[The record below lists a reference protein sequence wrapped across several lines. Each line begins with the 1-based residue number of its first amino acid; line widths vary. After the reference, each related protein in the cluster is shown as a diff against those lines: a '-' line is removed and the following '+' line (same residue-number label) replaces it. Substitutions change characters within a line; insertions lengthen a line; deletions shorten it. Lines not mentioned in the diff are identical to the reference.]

1 MSTPNGGQRL
11 SLSWALHVHI
21 KGPAPTSLTCP
32 HQKVVKVPV
41 VTPLVYPWPIKHETF
56 NCPLVRPT
64 SCLQIHKQEVTNNA
78 LPFADARIVLR
89 DYILGSTRTHWLD
102 ATPRLNKLAQ
112 YVLYRRITLP
122 TPASGQRLESTLPL
136 PTRLVKEQKKLKISN
151 LK

>member
-1 MSTPNGGQRL
+1 M
-11 SLSWALHVHI
+11 
-21 KGPAPTSLTCP
+21 
-32 HQKVVKVPV
+32 PV
-41 VTPLVYPWPIKHETF
+41 VTPLVYPWSIKHETF

-122 TPASGQRLESTLPL
+122 SPASGQRLEITLPL
-136 PTRLVKEQKKLKISN
+136 RTRLVKEQKKNKIFKSQIIK
-151 LK
+151 LREGLTCPPPKGGQRLSLSWALYVHT